1 MDTMLKQKPALTAAL
16 TVCVLGAA
24 LTGCGGGEPTD
35 GATGATA
42 SATAASGTL
51 CGAALTETARDSLR
65 GLVGTDSY
73 RTLGSDDGPQ
83 EVADAL
89 VADATAGGT
98 STEDHELCLAYDAS
112 DDSSS
117 GTSVAYGLVDAE
129 PENPASVFTR
139 YRLGSATALAR
150 AMNAVV
156 FLKCSSGLFKDG
168 DGKEHLIQ
176 GELVNRSTSLEDTEE
191 TRRENLT
198 VLHAASLAVARALGC
213 ADTAGLPAA
222 FTVTRQDA

>member
-1 MDTMLKQKPALTAAL
+1 MDTMHKQKLALTAL
-16 TVCVLGAA
+16 TVCVLGVP
-24 LTGCGGGEPTD
+24 LTGCGGGEPAD

-42 SATAASGTL
+42 SPTAASVTL
-51 CGAALTETARDSLR
+51 CGAALTEAARDSLR
-65 GLVGTDSY
+65 DLVGTGSY
-73 RTLGSDDGPQ
+73 KTLGSEDGPQ

-89 VADATAGGT
+89 VADATVSGT
-98 STEDHELCLAYDAS
+98 STKDHELCLAYDAS
-112 DDSSS
+112 DKSSH

-150 AMNAVV
+150 ARNAVV
-156 FLKCSSGLFKDG
+156 FLKCSGSVLNGG
-168 DGKEHLIQ
+168 DGKEFLIR
-176 GELVNRSTSLEDTEE
+176 GELLNRNTSLTDTEK

-198 VLHAASLAVARALGC
+198 VLHAASLAVAHALGC
-213 ADTAGLPAA
+213 TDTAGLPGT